1 MKNIE
6 KLKTIF
12 KKGAAFMTPPP
23 ILAPSEWAENNLVFV
38 DGPSQGQSMRLYS
51 FQKQIADSL
60 LEGKKK
66 IVMKLPAQAGKTNLM
81 NAMIGY
87 KMFTSGHNVGILQST
102 TRELGQW
109 LNGKLLPMIQQSDS
123 LRNLITS
130 KSDKNATNNQAQ
142 IQLTN
147 GSFLYMMSL
156 TSPSHLRGKSIGGGV
171 FLDEVDAATPD
182 PSEGD
187 PILLA
192 EQRVTTFQGES
203 PVVIS
208 STPTTRH
215 GAISVEYDKSDKR
228 LFYCNCPHC
237 SKEQTLEWENV
248 KFEWEIQQGKKIPI
262 AKGARYVCPHCQTA
276 WTEGDRIRAIA
287 GGKFRAT
294 NPASNIIGFHITRLV
309 SPLAT
314 VESIVQDFADAY
326 QSFSLQV
333 FYNTALA
340 TSYDDLN
347 AEVSADE
354 LEQLKTDVSVNNIP
368 DDVVFLVAG
377 GDQQK
382 DRLENTLIGVSEK
395 ALYILDHRSFYDL
408 DCERPDS
415 KAYTELINFL
425 KSDFKTVS
433 GQKIPVLWANLD
445 SGNGRATQ
453 AVYRNCN
460 RWNKLHAIKGS
471 SSPTAPTVPIQPTRT
486 GGQELFVLGVNQ
498 LKYKAQEIINRN
510 LKGGAPVKLEISNTV
525 PDDYSEQL
533 TAEELK
539 RVGAGV
545 KWVIKKGFERNEAMD
560 CFNYGIAA
568 IELVL
573 KGIKNNAWKRLREY
587 KAKINTVE
595 QPQQENAA
603 NHEIDASDSLKP
615 IAINSPEIKQDNRN
629 ILKPDK
635 PAMRRPQTPGWI
647 KRR

>member
-1 MKNIE
+1 MKNID
-6 KLKTIF
+6 KLKMIF
-12 KKGAAFMTPPP
+12 KKSAEFMTPPP
-23 ILAPSEWAENNLVFV
+23 VLPPSEWAEQNLIFV
-38 DGPSQGQSMRLYS
+38 DGPMQGQKMKLFS

-87 KMFTSGHNVGILQST
+87 KMFTSGHNVGILQASGQQV
-102 TRELGQW
+102 GQW
-109 LNGKLLPMIQQSDS
+109 LNGKLLPMLNQSEL
-123 LRNLITS
+123 LRSRITS
-130 KSDKNATNNQAQ
+130 KNDKNSVNNQSQ

-147 GSFLYMMSL
+147 GTFLYMMSL
-156 TSPSHLRGKSIGGGV
+156 SAPGQLTGKSIGGGV
-171 FLDEVDAATPD
+171 FLDEVDRAKITET
-182 PSEGD
+182 EGD

-192 EQRVTTFQGES
+192 EQRVTTFNGES

-228 LFYCNCPHC
+228 LFYCTCPHC
-237 SKEQTLEWENV
+237 TKEQTLEWENV
-248 KFEWEIQQGKKIPI
+248 KFEWVVQQGKKIPVAQG
-262 AKGARYVCPHCQTA
+262 AKYVCPHCQTA

-314 VESIVQDFADAY
+314 VESIVQDFSDAY

-347 AEVSADE
+347 ADVRPDE
-354 LEQLKTDVSVNNIP
+354 LEKLYTDISITTAP
-368 DDVVFLVAG
+368 DDCVFLVAG

-382 DRLENTLIGVSEK
+382 DRLENTLIGVGEK

-408 DCERPDS
+408 DCERADS

-433 GQKIPVLWANLD
+433 GQKIPLLWANLD

-486 GGQELFVLGVNQ
+486 GGQELYVLGVNQ

-510 LKGGAPVKLEISNTV
+510 LKGDAPLRLEISNTV

-539 RVGAGV
+539 RVGSGV
-545 KWVIKKGFERNEAMD
+545 KWVLKKQQERNEAGD
-560 CFNYGIAA
+560 CFNYCLAA
-568 IELVL
+568 MELVL
-573 KGIKNNAWKRLREY
+573 KGIKNNPWKRLREY
-587 KAKINTVE
+587 KAKINMV
-595 QPQQENAA
+595 QQEP
-603 NHEIDASDSLKP
+603 EQKSVEVDSDVVPDDIKP
-615 IAINSPEIKQDNRN
+615 LAKQPGQKN
-629 ILKPDK
+629 ILKPDR
-635 PAMRRPQTPGWI
+635 PAPRKFKQQGWI
-647 KRR
+647 SRR

>member
-12 KKGAAFMTPPP
+12 KKGATFITPPP
-23 ILAPSEWAENNLVFV
+23 VLAPSEWAEQNLTFV
-38 DGPSQGQSMRLYS
+38 DGPSSGQPMRLYS

-81 NAMIGY
+81 NAMIGF
-87 KMFTSGHNVGILQST
+87 KMFTSGHSCGILQST

-123 LRNLITS
+123 LRGLVTS
-130 KSDKNATNNQAQ
+130 KSDKNAVNNQAQ

-171 FLDEVDAATPD
+171 FLDEVDAATPNPD
-182 PSEGD
+182 EGD

-237 SKEQTLEWENV
+237 NGEQTLDWENV
-248 KFEWEIQQGKKIPI
+248 KFEWVIQQGKKIPVAAG
-262 AKGARYVCPHCQTA
+262 AKYVCPHCQTT

-314 VESIVQDFADAY
+314 IESIVQDFSDAY

-347 AEVSADE
+347 ADVRPDE
-354 LEQLKTDVSVNNIP
+354 LEKLYTDISITNIP
-368 DDVVFLVAG
+368 DDCVFLVAG

-382 DRLENTLIGVSEK
+382 DRLESTLIGVGEK

-408 DCERPDS
+408 DCERADS

-425 KSDFKTVS
+425 KSDFRTVS
-433 GQKIPVLWANLD
+433 GQNIPLLWANLD

-460 RWNKLHAIKGS
+460 RWNKLHAIKGA

-486 GGQELFVLGVNQ
+486 GGQELYILGVTQ

-510 LKGGAPVKLEISNTV
+510 LKGDSPLKLEISNTV

-539 RVGAGV
+539 RVGSGV
-545 KWVIKKGFERNEAMD
+545 KWVLKKQQERNEAGD
-560 CFNYGIAA
+560 CFNYCLAG

-573 KGIKNNAWKRLREY
+573 KGIKNNPWKRLREY
-587 KAKINTVE
+587 KAKINVV
-595 QPQQENAA
+595 QQES
-603 NHEIDASDSLKP
+603 EQKSVEVDSDVVPDDIKP
-615 IAINSPEIKQDNRN
+615 LAKQLGQKN
-629 ILKPDK
+629 ILKQDR
-635 PAMRRPQTPGWI
+635 PAPRKFKQQGWI
-647 KRR
+647 SRR

>member
-1 MKNIE
+1 MKNLD
-6 KLKTIF
+6 KLKIIYQKSAEF
-12 KKGAAFMTPPP
+12 ISPPP
-23 ILAPSEWAENNLVFV
+23 ILPPSEWAEYNLTFV
-38 DGPSQGQSMRLYS
+38 DGPAQGQQMRLYS
-51 FQKQIADSL
+51 FQKQITDSL

-182 PSEGD
+182 PAEGD

-208 STPTTRH
+208 STPTTKH

-228 LFYCNCPHC
+228 LFYCSCPHC
-237 SKEQTLEWENV
+237 QGEQTLEWENV

-262 AKGARYVCPHCQTA
+262 AKGAKYVCPHCQQP

-294 NPASNIIGFHITRLV
+294 NPISNIIGFHITRLV

-347 AEVSADE
+347 ADIEVSE
-354 LEQLKTDVSVNNIP
+354 LEKLVSPVSVTNIP

-408 DCERPDS
+408 DCERADS
-415 KAYTELINFL
+415 KAYTELIDFL
-425 KSDFKTVS
+425 KSDFRTVS
-433 GQKIPVLWANLD
+433 GQKIPLLWANLD

-471 SSPTAPTVPIQPTRT
+471 SSTTAPTIPIQPTRT
-486 GGQELFVLGVNQ
+486 GGQELYVLGVNQ

-510 LKGGAPVKLEISNTV
+510 LKGGAPVRVEISNTV
-525 PDDYSEQL
+525 PDDYAEQL

-539 RVGAGV
+539 RVGNGA
-545 KWVIKKGFERNEAMD
+545 KWVIKKGRERNEAGD
-560 CFNYGIAA
+560 CFNYCLAA

-573 KGIKNNAWKRLREY
+573 KGIKNNPWKRLREY
-587 KAKINTVE
+587 KAKINIEVLPE
-595 QPQQENAA
+595 QETPPERDIAPQE
-603 NHEIDASDSLKP
+603 SLKP
-615 IAINSPEIKQDNRN
+615 IATKAPVDNPN
-629 ILKPDK
+629 KLKPDR
-635 PAMRRPQTPGWI
+635 PISRRSQKPGWI
-647 KRR
+647 TRR

>member
-1 MKNIE
+1 MKNID
-6 KLKTIF
+6 KLKITF
-12 KKGAAFMTPPP
+12 KNSAEFMTPPP
-23 ILAPSEWAENNLVFV
+23 VFPPSEWAEQNLIFV
-38 DGPSQGQSMRLYS
+38 DGPMQGQKMKLFS

-66 IVMKLPAQAGKTNLM
+66 IVMKLPAQSGKTNLL
-81 NAMIGY
+81 NSMIGY
-87 KMFTSGHNVGILQST
+87 KMFTSGHNVAIGQST

-109 LNGKLLPMIQQSDS
+109 LNGKLLPMIHQSDS
-123 LRNLITS
+123 LCNLITA
-130 KSDKNATNNQAQ
+130 KSDKNAVNNQAQ
-142 IQLTN
+142 IQLVN
-147 GSFLYMMSL
+147 GSFLYMLSL

-171 FLDEVDAATPD
+171 FLDEVDAATANPD
-182 PSEGD
+182 EGD

-192 EQRVTTFQGES
+192 EQRVTTFSGES
-203 PVVIS
+203 AVVIS
-208 STPTTRH
+208 STPTTRY

-228 LFYCNCPHC
+228 LFYCTCPHC
-237 SKEQTLEWENV
+237 TKEQTLDWENV
-248 KFEWEIQQGKKIPI
+248 KFEWVVQQGKKIPVAQG
-262 AKGARYVCPHCQTA
+262 AKYVCPHCQTA

-347 AEVSADE
+347 AEVSTDE
-354 LEQLKTDVSVNNIP
+354 LEQLKTDISVTNIP

-408 DCERPDS
+408 DCERADS

-433 GQKIPVLWANLD
+433 GQKIPLLWANLD

-486 GGQELFVLGVNQ
+486 GGQELYVLGVNQ

-510 LKGGAPVKLEISNTV
+510 LKGDVPLRLEISNTV

-539 RVGAGV
+539 RVGSGI
-545 KWVIKKGFERNEAMD
+545 KWVIKKGYERNEAMD
-560 CFNYGIAA
+560 CFNYGLAA

-573 KGIKNNAWKRLREY
+573 KGIKQTPWKRLREY
-587 KAKINTVE
+587 KAKINADVLPE
-595 QPQQENAA
+595 PENEPQDDLDTPEG
-603 NHEIDASDSLKP
+603 LKP
-615 IAINSPEIKQDNRN
+615 IATKQPEPKQSNRTL
-629 ILKPDK
+629 LKPDR
-635 PAMRRPQTPGWI
+635 PTVRRSQQSGWI